1 MGESS
6 SGGGKS
12 QREEREERAEFSCSL
27 SLPLY
32 VSCRMVVAFD
42 LNRRHSIMRQE
53 LLSLDT
59 QKKALLSEAEA
70 IVSELTTNQPGGGP
84 PIGIDALLVDDEGYP
99 RADIDVYR
107 ARTLRKR
114 FKEIQTDV
122 KVLEKK
128 IEFGLVEI
136 AAQSTKNDKSNVISP
151 NSIAKDDVIDDEEE
165 KKLRLAPKPK
175 PKFDVTTGKW
185 VVKSWDGSVAGV
197 LDGEKRSF
205 DNLDAP
211 PTVAEAINERPFTSP
226 SGRDNTSNND
236 DNTAHQQRLERQRM
250 ASVQGNATPF
260 AIIDEVSSNSPAFE
274 AGIKENDILLRFGSV
289 DCTNHRDFKAIAEL
303 LPMAASNNDS
313 ITVVVRRKSMELG
326 GFAELTKTEV
336 MELRPRPWGGR
347 GLLGCHIRPY
357 SD

>member
-1 MGESS
+1 
-6 SGGGKS
+6 
-12 QREEREERAEFSCSL
+12 
-27 SLPLY
+27 
-32 VSCRMVVAFD
+32 
-42 LNRRHSIMRQE
+42 MRQE

-70 IVSELTTNQPGGGP
+70 IVSELTTKQPGGGP
-84 PIGIDALLVDDEGYP
+84 PIGIDAPLVDDEGYP

-122 KVLEKK
+122 KVIEKK

-136 AAQSTKNDKSNVISP
+136 AARSTEKTSGGSNLISP
-151 NSIAKDDVIDDEEE
+151 NFIAKDDVIDDEEE

-197 LDGEKRSF
+197 PDGEKRSF

-211 PTVAEAINERPFTSP
+211 PTVAEAVTERPSNSP
-226 SGRDNTSNND
+226 SGRDNTSNNY
-236 DNTAHQQRLERQRM
+236 DNTAHQQRLERQRV
-250 ASVQGNATPF
+250 ASIQGNATPF

-274 AGIKENDILLRFGSV
+274 AGIKENDVLLRFGSI
-289 DCTNHRDFKAIAEL
+289 DNTNHRDFKAIAEL
-303 LPMAASNNDS
+303 LPIAASNNDS

>member
-1 MGESS
+1 
-6 SGGGKS
+6 
-12 QREEREERAEFSCSL
+12 
-27 SLPLY
+27 
-32 VSCRMVVAFD
+32 
-42 LNRRHSIMRQE
+42 MRQE
-53 LLSLDT
+53 LLLSLDT

-84 PIGIDALLVDDEGYP
+84 PIGIDAPLVDDEGYP

-136 AAQSTKNDKSNVISP
+136 AAQSTKKTSGGSNIISP

-175 PKFDVTTGKW
+175 PKFDATTGKW

-197 LDGEKRSF
+197 PDGEKRSF

-211 PTVAEAINERPFTSP
+211 PIVAEDVTERPSSSP

-236 DNTAHQQRLERQRM
+236 DNTAQQQRLERQRV
-250 ASVQGNATPF
+250 ASIQGNATPF

-274 AGIKENDILLRFGSV
+274 AGIKENDVLLRFGSV
-289 DCTNHRDFKAIAEL
+289 DSTNHRDFKAIAEL
-303 LPMAASNNDS
+303 LPIAASANES

>member
-1 MGESS
+1 
-6 SGGGKS
+6 
-12 QREEREERAEFSCSL
+12 
-27 SLPLY
+27 
-32 VSCRMVVAFD
+32 
-42 LNRRHSIMRQE
+42 MRQE

-59 QKKALLSEAEA
+59 QKKGLLREAED
-70 IVSELTTNQPGGGP
+70 IVSELTTKQPGGGP
-84 PIGIDALLVDDEGYP
+84 PIGIDAPLVDDEGYP

-122 KVLEKK
+122 KALEKK

-136 AAQSTKNDKSNVISP
+136 AAQSTEKASGGSNIASP

-165 KKLRLAPKPK
+165 RKLRLALKPK

-197 LDGEKRSF
+197 PDGEKRSF

-211 PTVAEAINERPFTSP
+211 STVTEAVTERPFTPP
-226 SGRDNTSNND
+226 SGGGNTSNND
-236 DNTAHQQRLERQRM
+236 DNTAHQQRLERQRV
-250 ASVQGNATPF
+250 ASIQGNATPF

-274 AGIKENDILLRFGSV
+274 AGIRENDVLLRFGSV

-336 MELRPRPWGGR
+336 MELRPRLWAGR

>member
-1 MGESS
+1 M
-6 SGGGKS
+6 
-12 QREEREERAEFSCSL
+12 RE
-27 SLPLY
+27 
-32 VSCRMVVAFD
+32 
-42 LNRRHSIMRQE
+42 E

-70 IVSELTTNQPGGGP
+70 IVSELTTKQPGGGP
-84 PIGIDALLVDDEGYP
+84 PIGIDAPLVDYDGYP

-122 KVLEKK
+122 KVIEKK

-136 AAQSTKNDKSNVISP
+136 AARSTEKTSGGNNIISL
-151 NSIAKDDVIDDEEE
+151 NSIAKDGVIDDEEE

-197 LDGEKRSF
+197 PDGEKRSF

-211 PTVAEAINERPFTSP
+211 EAFTERPSNSP
-226 SGRDNTSNND
+226 SGRDNTSNNY
-236 DNTAHQQRLERQRM
+236 DNTAQQQRLERQRV
-250 ASVQGNATPF
+250 ASIQGNATPF

-274 AGIKENDILLRFGSV
+274 AGIKENDVLLRFGSV
-289 DCTNHRDFKAIAEL
+289 DNTNHRDFKAIAEL
-303 LPMAASNNDS
+303 LSMAASNNDL
-313 ITVVVRRKSMELG
+313 ITVVVRRKSTELG

>member
-1 MGESS
+1 
-6 SGGGKS
+6 
-12 QREEREERAEFSCSL
+12 
-27 SLPLY
+27 
-32 VSCRMVVAFD
+32 
-42 LNRRHSIMRQE
+42 MRQE
-53 LLSLDT
+53 LISLDT

-70 IVSELTTNQPGGGP
+70 IVSELTTKQPGGGP
-84 PIGIDALLVDDEGYP
+84 PIGIDAPLVDDEGYP

-122 KVLEKK
+122 KVIEKK

-136 AAQSTKNDKSNVISP
+136 AARSTEKTSGGSNIISP

-165 KKLRLAPKPK
+165 RKLRLAPKPK

-185 VVKSWDGSVAGV
+185 VVKSWDGSVSGV
-197 LDGEKRSF
+197 PDGEKRSF
-205 DNLDAP
+205 DNL
-211 PTVAEAINERPFTSP
+211 EAVTERPSNSP
-226 SGRDNTSNND
+226 SGRDNTSNNY
-236 DNTAHQQRLERQRM
+236 DNTAQQQRLERQRV
-250 ASVQGNATPF
+250 ASIQGNATPF

-274 AGIKENDILLRFGSV
+274 AGIKENDVLLRFGSV
-289 DCTNHRDFKAIAEL
+289 DNTNHRDFKAIAEL
-303 LPMAASNNDS
+303 LPIAASNNDS

-347 GLLGCHIRPY
+347 GLLGCHICPY